1 MSCPGGHELPHTT
14 QRGSCTPLRCAETGS
29 KAPFTDVVAA
39 KKRAPAREERAI
51 KPVKEADEGFEE
63 ADVHFQLRARKL
75 GLPLAMDGDASEAWA
90 TKRLDELRAVAVADM
105 EWDLKYGN
113 EQQRRE
119 ARRDLLDA
127 TGMRKKEGGG
137 NIVPSMTIVFGS
149 DMQAPEWLKRAAT
162 QQITEG
168 AVVKKDDKS

>member
-1 MSCPGGHELPHTT
+1 MKLA
-14 QRGSCTPLRCAETGS
+14 Q
-29 KAPFTDVVAA
+29 
-39 KKRAPAREERAI
+39 KRAPAQEERSI
-51 KPVKEADEGFEE
+51 KPVKEADAGFEE
-63 ADVHFQLRARKL
+63 AEVHFQLRARKL
-75 GLPLAMDGDASEAWA
+75 GLPAGMDGDASEKWA
-90 TKRLDELRAVAVADM
+90 TKRLDELRAVAVADI

-149 DMQAPEWLKRAAT
+149 DVQAPEWLKRAAT
-162 QQITEG
+162 QQIAEG
-168 AVVKKDDKS
+168 TVVKKEDKA

>member
-1 MSCPGGHELPHTT
+1 MSCPGGHTLPNFTK
-14 QRGSCTPLRCAETGS
+14 QGQCTPLRCAESGV
-29 KAPFTDVVAA
+29 KAPFVDVLKA
-39 KKRAPAREERAI
+39 KKREKAAPERAI
-51 KPVKEADEGFEE
+51 QPVKEADEGFEE

-75 GLPLAMDGDASEAWA
+75 GLPQGMDGDASEAWA

-127 TGMRKKEGGG
+127 TGMRKKEASG
-137 NIVPSMTIVFGS
+137 NIVPSMTIVFSGEAA
-149 DMQAPEWLKRAAT
+149 APEWLKRAAT
-162 QQITEG
+162 QQLTQG
-168 AVVKKDDKS
+168 TVVKKEDKT